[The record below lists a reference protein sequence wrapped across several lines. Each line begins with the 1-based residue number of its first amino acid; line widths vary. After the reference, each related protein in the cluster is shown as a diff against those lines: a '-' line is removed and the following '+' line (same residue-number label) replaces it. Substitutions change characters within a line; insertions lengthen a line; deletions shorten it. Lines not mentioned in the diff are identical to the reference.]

1 MMIFKSIPENS
12 QTGNKLILPSVALT
26 IINTILMGRLGVP
39 ADLVG
44 AMILLAG
51 SGSDFITGQTIFV
64 DGGCTAC

>member
-1 MMIFKSIPENS
+1 MTKGILDNPEIRQS
-12 QTGNKLILPSVALT
+12 
-26 IINTILMGRLGVP
+26 IINTIPMGRLGVP

-64 DGGCTAC
+64 DGGCTAG